1 MNLIV
6 NLVGISHLIFAI
18 LVSMYG
24 FVIKK
29 NWFDKFYIYYNYLVF
44 ISWTLFDGECFV
56 TYVVKKLENPNY
68 VAGSESTDLSDM
80 NMNFD
85 KKIFRAF
92 LDIFVTLNIV
102 SIFLVNR
109 RNNYISMPL
118 NMILVVTYLIYS
130 LFLRKFMD
138 KKFYYQSGLNKIF
151 GWFQFF
157 MRIFVIYLLVLTL
170 LHP

>member
-1 MNLIV
+1 MNWIV
-6 NLVGISHLIFAI
+6 NIIGISHLIFAI

-24 FVIKK
+24 LVMNK

-56 TYVVKKLENPNY
+56 TYVIKKLENPNY
-68 VAGSESTDLSDM
+68 VAGSDSTDLTDM

-85 KKIFRAF
+85 KKNFRNF
-92 LDIFVTLNIV
+92 LDIFVTLNII

-118 NMILVVTYLIYS
+118 NMILVVTYFIYA

-138 KKFYYQSGLNKIF
+138 KKFYHQSGLNKVF

-157 MRIFVIYLLVLTL
+157 MRIFVSYLLVVTL
-170 LHP
+170 LHK